1 LPDSVTQGEFRRF
14 LLKHH
19 FLPKGRRKTL
29 FVGFIDGRPR
39 TVSFHYHEDREY
51 IPKGTLNAMA
61 KQLGIEKDRLMGMVN
76 DCRR

>member
-1 LPDSVTQGEFRRF
+1 MPDSVTQGEFRRF
-14 LLKHH
+14 LLKYH

-39 TVSFHYHEDREY
+39 TVSFHYHKDRKY

-61 KQLGIEKDRLMGMVN
+61 KQLGIEKDRHVDMVK
-76 DCRR
+76 DGSR